1 MLSLWSFLAYTG
13 TGALA
18 VVLAGVFVRHR
29 YRAWAFFSLFLA
41 VSLASTVMM
50 LVWPREFYTN
60 DFWQGK
66 ENALNLLRFGMALEL
81 AYRTFRAFPGALATL
96 RWSLLLVVVTT
107 FVAVIAVSG
116 PDSNIQSFMAD
127 LQPRVLNGSIWLFTA
142 IAALILWYRLPVQA
156 FHKAVLLS
164 YVPFLLVFTVSM
176 NAWAALAAWTA
187 AGWQKAWYVT
197 YAYQVAYLAL
207 MVHWSYAAWRRSEV
221 PTRPPERRTRASEPL
236 SA

>member
-1 MLSLWSFLAYTG
+1 MLSLWSFLAYSG

-18 VVLAGVFVRHR
+18 VALAGVFVRHR
-29 YRAWAFFSLFLA
+29 YRTWIFFSLFLA

-50 LVWPREFYTN
+50 LAWPRQFYTP

-66 ENALNLLRFGMALEL
+66 ENAQSLLRFGMALEL

-96 RWSLLLVVVTT
+96 RWVLLLVVVAT

-116 PDSNIQSFMAD
+116 PGGNMQSFMAD

-142 IAALILWYRLPVQA
+142 IAGLILWYRLPVQA

-164 YVPFLLVFTVSM
+164 YVPFMLVFTVSL
-176 NAWAALAAWTA
+176 NAWSALAAWTA
-187 AGWQKAWYVT
+187 AGWEKAWWVT
-197 YAYQVAYLAL
+197 TAYQVSYLAL
-207 MVHWSYAAWRRSEV
+207 LVHWSYAAWRRGEV
-221 PTRPPERRTRASEPL
+221 PARPPARQVVREPL